1 MKKYLAIT
9 ACVVMNL
16 IVLQSGIVSAE
27 KRSESQQDYAQSLWD
42 FLNRPGRSFD
52 SWQESNGDLA
62 LVSGPQLSGPTIVFL
77 NSLASSAPQEPAP
90 GATIVANHLDPQ
102 DDSNVRATTVWV
114 RVPDSHRAAD
124 DGWYWVHYTADG
136 DVVKSSAE
144 ANAYEKAGFYTQ
156 VEDGRLWVF
165 KLGSDALTEFINSG
179 EPAKHVTRPG
189 GGPGG
194 MTIKGADAET
204 IDEYL
209 VSRPGY
215 ASRIHDGRLWVFPNR
230 SHELIDF
237 DAGKINEKHVT
248 RPGAGPQGM
257 TVKASTSEDIDGY
270 LAAKPHFAIRV
281 VDGRIWVF
289 KEGSEELTEF
299 DDQGELAKH
308 VTWPAAGP
316 NRVTLKAADDESLQ
330 EYVAAKDGFVTI
342 IEDGRIWVFLPNSA
356 ELKEFEEIGEPAKC
370 ITRPG
375 AGPLQMTVK
384 SVDASTIDA
393 YLSN

>member
-1 MKKYLAIT
+1 
-9 ACVVMNL
+9 
-16 IVLQSGIVSAE
+16 
-27 KRSESQQDYAQSLWD
+27 
-42 FLNRPGRSFD
+42 
-52 SWQESNGDLA
+52 
-62 LVSGPQLSGPTIVFL
+62 
-77 NSLASSAPQEPAP
+77 
-90 GATIVANHLDPQ
+90 
-102 DDSNVRATTVWV
+102 
-114 RVPDSHRAAD
+114 
-124 DGWYWVHYTADG
+124 
-136 DVVKSSAE
+136 
-144 ANAYEKAGFYTQ
+144 
-156 VEDGRLWVF
+156 
-165 KLGSDALTEFINSG
+165 
-179 EPAKHVTRPG
+179 
-189 GGPGG
+189 
-194 MTIKGADAET
+194 MT
-204 IDEYL
+204 
-209 VSRPGY
+209 
-215 ASRIHDGRLWVFPNR
+215 
-230 SHELIDF
+230 
-237 DAGKINEKHVT
+237 KIPIEKHVT

-281 VDGRIWVF
+281 DDGRIWVF

-342 IEDGRIWVFLPNSA
+342 IEDGRIWVFLPNSD

-370 ITRPG
+370 VTRPG